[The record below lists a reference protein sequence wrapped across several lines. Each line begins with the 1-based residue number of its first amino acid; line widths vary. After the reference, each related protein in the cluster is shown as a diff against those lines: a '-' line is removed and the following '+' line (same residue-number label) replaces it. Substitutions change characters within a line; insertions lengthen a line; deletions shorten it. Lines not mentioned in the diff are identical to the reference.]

1 MASYFRPLRGTR
13 ASALEQLDGNAPLK
27 NGEVFFEYP
36 DGGPGSGP
44 GKIKMGDANGTPY
57 SELPYFIDPTNMS
70 GDITD
75 SNIDECKIEFQNS
88 TAPSSDSDD
97 TLLEGIA
104 PASTTNTIFKSLKQL
119 LLNFS
124 AKIKNKADVQTDP
137 GSGYGFDG
145 YAKGVYLD
153 TDRGIGWDTG
163 EGYPFHDFVTSRPSS
178 ELNYVSRPNDLPTSK
193 AVSDYVETKFHKGI
207 LADRWPSI
215 GDVYPGDKQ
224 HYEIPLSDLIPDM
237 EYYDGNYIVTLNAT
251 IRSWNRTLYKGNP
264 VADGIINVDAFYNQD
279 TRQIECT
286 FEVKE
291 YFMYMRFCEVYIT
304 YIAIGAGGEPKYTDI
319 HNYG

>member
-44 GKIKMGDANGTPY
+44 GKIKMGDAKGSPY

-70 GDITD
+70 GDVKD
-75 SNIDECKIEFQNS
+75 SNISECKIEFQNS
-88 TAPSSDSDD
+88 TAPSSDSDT
-97 TLLEGIA
+97 TLLERIT
-104 PASTTNTIFKSLKQL
+104 PAATTNTLFKSIKQL

-124 AKIKNKADVQTDP
+124 AKIKAKADVQTDA
-137 GSGYGFDG
+137 GTGYGYDG

-153 TDRGIGWDTG
+153 INRGIGWDTG
-163 EGYPFHDFVTSRPSS
+163 SAYPFHDFRTSRPTNQ
-178 ELNYVSRPNDLPTSK
+178 LNYILYPHDLPTSI
-193 AVSDYVETKFHKGI
+193 AVYSYVETKFHKGI
-207 LADRWPSI
+207 LTDRRTDI
-215 GDVYPGDKQ
+215 GDLYPGDKL
-224 HYEIPLSDLIPDM
+224 HYEIPISALIPDM
-237 EYYDGNYIVTLNAT
+237 EYDEGSYIFNLNAT
-251 IRSWNRTLYKGNP
+251 LRSWNRTYYNGNP
-264 VADGIINVDAFYNQD
+264 IADGIVNIDYYYNQD
-279 TRQIECT
+279 ARQIECT
-286 FEVKE
+286 VEVKE

-304 YIAIGAGGEPKYTDI
+304 YIAIGAGGEPKYTNI